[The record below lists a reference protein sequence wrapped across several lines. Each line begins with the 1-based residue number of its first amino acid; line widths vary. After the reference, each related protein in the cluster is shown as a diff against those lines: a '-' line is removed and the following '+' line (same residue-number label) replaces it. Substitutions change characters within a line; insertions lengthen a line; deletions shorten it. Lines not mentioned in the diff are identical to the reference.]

1 MNDQEINKFWVT
13 ISSEDASF
21 HLINS
26 SHKQFLRPDLMVEQA
41 ESPKKFNMKK
51 VTIVDEEEARNTRKS
66 RPKQQRK
73 AEAAEHDDSDDS
85 GNYIRLI

>member
-1 MNDQEINKFWVT
+1 
-13 ISSEDASF
+13 
-21 HLINS
+21 
-26 SHKQFLRPDLMVEQA
+26 MVEQV

-73 AEAAEHDDSDDS
+73 VEHSAPGEHDDSDDS
-85 GNYIRLI
+85 GNFF

>member
-1 MNDQEINKFWVT
+1 
-13 ISSEDASF
+13 
-21 HLINS
+21 
-26 SHKQFLRPDLMVEQA
+26 MVEQV

-73 AEAAEHDDSDDS
+73 VEHSAPGEHDDSDDS
-85 GNYIRLI
+85 GKLFLKYFKN